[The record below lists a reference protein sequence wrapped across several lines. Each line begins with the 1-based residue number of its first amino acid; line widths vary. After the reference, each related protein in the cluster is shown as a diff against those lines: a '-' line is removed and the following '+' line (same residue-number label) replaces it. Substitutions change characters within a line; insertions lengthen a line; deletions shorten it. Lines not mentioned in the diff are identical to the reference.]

1 MRIKDK
7 LIIHHIN
14 KEQINTFVFDKN
26 KEHNIKYFS
35 LSNILV

>member
-7 LIIHHIN
+7 LIMHHLN
-14 KEQINTFVFDKN
+14 KGQINTFVFDK
-26 KEHNIKYFS
+26 KKHNIKYFS